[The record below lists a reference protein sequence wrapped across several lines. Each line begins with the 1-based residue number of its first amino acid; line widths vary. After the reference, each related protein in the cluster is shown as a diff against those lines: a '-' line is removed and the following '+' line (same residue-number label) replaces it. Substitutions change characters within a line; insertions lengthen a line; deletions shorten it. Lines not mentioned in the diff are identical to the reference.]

1 MTDTKDNLRE
11 YQNMILEIFWDVVKV
26 CKDNGITYFLTD
38 GSCLG
43 AIRHEGIIPWDDD
56 IDMGIFS
63 DDYDKFYEALN
74 TSLGSK
80 YTIERTFDQRRFPT
94 HTDVIGKIGN
104 KEHLVYT
111 DIFNTEEKNTVHPWI
126 DVMLICG
133 CPKGRLL
140 TFIHFYHIL
149 FLKVLLKLS
158 NRESIGFNSDK
169 KRGRVERFI
178 LFIAKHVS
186 FSKFIDEIKIS
197 DRLKNVLFKYNPH
210 ESDRLFAYSSD
221 YREKEIVPFE
231 YYGKGRD
238 AAFEG
243 MMATVPMEAEKYLT
257 QIYGDYMQIPPVDK
271 RHKHVT
277 RIIR

>member
-94 HTDVIGKIGN
+94 HTDVI
-104 KEHLVYT
+104 
-111 DIFNTEEKNTVHPWI
+111 
-126 DVMLICG
+126 
-133 CPKGRLL
+133 
-140 TFIHFYHIL
+140 
-149 FLKVLLKLS
+149 
-158 NRESIGFNSDK
+158 
-169 KRGRVERFI
+169 
-178 LFIAKHVS
+178 
-186 FSKFIDEIKIS
+186 
-197 DRLKNVLFKYNPH
+197 
-210 ESDRLFAYSSD
+210 
-221 YREKEIVPFE
+221 
-231 YYGKGRD
+231 
-238 AAFEG
+238 
-243 MMATVPMEAEKYLT
+243 
-257 QIYGDYMQIPPVDK
+257 
-271 RHKHVT
+271 
-277 RIIR
+277 